1 MNTRFREVADGLT
14 VEMIATR
21 IELDYTPAGAGDLT
35 AIWWGREF
43 LKVGDSHEQFG
54 TRGDRL
60 ETRLSDYATTVMTV
74 TDPVTGQEVTLSA
87 AGWVT
92 WAKLFYDHAHN
103 AVNAP
108 VPEPDPEP
116 DPEPEE

>member
-1 MNTRFREVADGLT
+1 MNTRFREVAEGLT

-21 IELDYTPAGAGDLT
+21 IELDYTPAGAGELT
-35 AIWWGREF
+35 AIWWGKEF
-43 LKVGDSHEQFG
+43 LPLPAGHEQFG

-60 ETRLSDYATTVMTV
+60 ETRLSDYATTVLTV

-92 WAKLFYDHAHN
+92 WAKAFYDHAHN
-103 AVNAP
+103 AVNT
-108 VPEPDPEP
+108 PEPLPPGDEV
-116 DPEPEE
+116 EMAE

>member
-1 MNTRFREVADGLT
+1 MTNTRFREVADGLT

-21 IELDYTPAGAGDLT
+21 IELDYKPAGAGELT

-60 ETRLSDYATTVMTV
+60 ETRLSDHATTTL
-74 TDPVTGQEVTLSA
+74 TIWDPVLQQYVTLST
-87 AGWVT
+87 AGFVEWC
-92 WAKLFYDHAHN
+92 KSFYDHAHN
-103 AVNAP
+103 AQNPLPAEQ
-108 VPEPDPEP
+108 PE
-116 DPEPEE
+116 EPEE

>member
-1 MNTRFREVADGLT
+1 MTNSRFREVADGLT

-21 IELDYTPAGAGDLT
+21 IELDYVPAGAGDLT

-43 LKVGDSHEQFG
+43 LPLPAGHEQFG

-74 TDPVTGQEVTLSA
+74 TDPVTQQEITMSA

-108 VPEPDPEP
+108 PE
-116 DPEPEE
+116 PEPEE

>member
-1 MNTRFREVADGLT
+1 MTNTRFREVDDGLT

-21 IELDYTPAGAGDLT
+21 IELDYKPAGAGELT

-43 LKVGDSHEQFG
+43 LPVAGSHEQFG

-60 ETRLSDYATTVMTV
+60 ETRLSDYAATTLTV
-74 TDPVTGQEVTLSA
+74 TDPVTQQEVSLSA

-108 VPEPDPEP
+108 PGSENPDPE
-116 DPEPEE
+116 

>member
-1 MNTRFREVADGLT
+1 MTNSRFREVADGLT

-21 IELDYTPAGAGDLT
+21 IELDYKPAGAGELT

-43 LKVGDSHEQFG
+43 LKVGESHEQFG

-60 ETRLSDYATTVMTV
+60 ETRLSDYAATVMTV

-92 WAKLFYDHAHN
+92 WAKAFYDYAHN
-103 AVNAP
+103 AQNPAP
-108 VPEPDPEP
+108 PEQPE
-116 DPEPEE
+116 EPEE